1 MGEVM
6 STEGT
11 QNQDFLLIQRI
22 IRQDRAALA
31 ILYDRY
37 AQAVYI
43 MAYRRLGSVEKSEEL
58 VVNIFAKIWIL
69 AAFYDPYKV
78 RVDGW
83 IFMLIHN
90 QVLKQCSNVIE
101 DLDPSSDPPAN

>member
-37 AQAVYI
+37 AQAVYAV
-43 MAYRRLGSVEKSEEL
+43 AYRRLGSAEKSEEL

-90 QVLKQCSNVIE
+90 QVLKQCTNVIE
-101 DLDPSSDPPAN
+101 NIDPSSDPPTN